1 MTLRVG
7 VTYSR
12 PTERQVKKTAATAA
26 TTGAGDA
33 NGSEDVRPD
42 AVSDG
47 GGAGEEGEVD
57 AGKRRGWMSS
67 WRISGGGGGGGGGSG
82 DGGGGDGKLVA
93 YTTST
98 GVPQQGD
105 VMRVGGRTGER

>member
-1 MTLRVG
+1 MLGVLLAVQTG

-42 AVSDG
+42 AVSDS
-47 GGAGEEGEVD
+47 GGAGEEGE
-57 AGKRRGWMSS
+57 
-67 WRISGGGGGGGGGSG
+67 
-82 DGGGGDGKLVA
+82 
-93 YTTST
+93 
-98 GVPQQGD
+98 
-105 VMRVGGRTGER
+105 